1 MDSLHEITGAILSG
15 VIFEIAGFCS
25 ILLQRSDQFEKDE
38 RIIMLVKVFRA
49 ACLLAVPFLRYQN
62 GKWKRLS
69 YVLNRCVK
77 IKRSVVDEYGKRERL
92 TPPTGTLTN
101 IYFARKEICKKSRET

>member
-1 MDSLHEITGAILSG
+1 
-15 VIFEIAGFCS
+15 
-25 ILLQRSDQFEKDE
+25 
-38 RIIMLVKVFRA
+38 MLVKVFRA
-49 ACLLAVPFLRYQN
+49 ACLLAVPFLQYQN

-69 YVLNRCVK
+69 YVLNWRAK

-101 IYFARKEICKKSRET
+101 IYFAHKEICKKSQETRKTGISKNKDKSEKPKFICTVIYVFKAINR